1 MPEYDSEGQ
10 RFIRIFGTRMPEMTF
25 FGRAFFFL
33 EIVNVDVVVVV
44 VIVDVDVIVVA
55 VAVDVDVIVVA
66 LVLAVDVMVVVVG
79 SVIASC

>member
-33 EIVNVDVVVVV
+33 EIVNVDVIVVV

-55 VAVDVDVIVVA
+55 VAVDVIVVA

>member
-55 VAVDVDVIVVA
+55 VAVDVIVVA

>member
-1 MPEYDSEGQ
+1 MPEYDKEGR
-10 RFIRIFGTRMPEMTF
+10 RFIHIFGTRMPEMTF

-33 EIVNVDVVVVV
+33 EIVNVDVIVVV

-55 VAVDVDVIVVA
+55 VAVDVIVVA